1 MCKFLFQMFCSLII
15 IMCFMCHFIIGACNL
30 LQENEEK
37 KWSQHSLTL
46 FWEGGGKADVLKVLF
61 CVA

>member
-1 MCKFLFQMFCSLII
+1 MCR
-15 IMCFMCHFIIGACNL
+15 FIIGACN

-61 CVA
+61 